1 MKLLVLFLSLLLSA
15 HLTATEII
23 YKEITSKGYG
33 NTREDAIS
41 DAINNG
47 LAQVYGLKIDKSEV
61 VNIQMSID
69 ANILDADLE
78 GDIEANIK
86 TNKRTILNHKYI
98 KSFKIT
104 SLEKKD
110 NSFVIEVALELPIIS
125 DALDAKRV
133 ILFPLKFKNES
144 DKSRVNFDE
153 WLIYL
158 ENLITSSKEFSLIDN
173 KFEAD
178 VDSELSKYQNDK
190 YSQKDIIKLGHK
202 RGADLA
208 IAIEVLGIS
217 EVKTNFKNQNNQF
230 DNFKKAKILFKQID
244 LVSGD
249 IINSA
254 FIQTPNQILD
264 LMLGKKIIPEKTNN
278 PSNGDQ
284 SNERNFVEEVEAEF

>member
-1 MKLLVLFLSLLLSA
+1 MKFFVLFLSLLLSA

-98 KSFKIT
+98 KSFKII
-104 SLEKKD
+104 SSEKKD
-110 NSFVIEVALELPIIS
+110 NSFIIGVALELPIIS
-125 DALDAKRV
+125 DAMDAKRV
-133 ILFPLKFKNES
+133 ILFPLKYKNES

-153 WLIYL
+153 WIIYL
-158 ENLITSSKEFSLIDN
+158 ENLITTSKEFSLIDN

>member
-1 MKLLVLFLSLLLSA
+1 MKFLVLFLSLFFTV
-15 HLTATEII
+15 HLTAAEII

-33 NTREDAIS
+33 NTREVAIS

-78 GDIEANIK
+78 GDVEANIK

-144 DKSRVNFDE
+144 DKSRVNFNE

>member
-1 MKLLVLFLSLLLSA
+1 MKLLVLFFSLLLSVY
-15 HLTATEII
+15 LTATEII

-104 SLEKKD
+104 SSEKKD

-144 DKSRVNFDE
+144 DKSRVNFNE

-158 ENLITSSKEFSLIDN
+158 ENLIITSKEFSLIDN

>member
-78 GDIEANIK
+78 GDVEANIK

-153 WLIYL
+153 WIIYL
-158 ENLITSSKEFSLIDN
+158 ENLITTSKEFSLIDN

>member
-1 MKLLVLFLSLLLSA
+1 MKILVLFLSLLLSA

-144 DKSRVNFDE
+144 DKSRVNFNE

-158 ENLITSSKEFSLIDN
+158 ENLITTSKEFSLIDN

>member
-104 SLEKKD
+104 SSEKKD

-153 WLIYL
+153 WIIYL

-264 LMLGKKIIPEKTNN
+264 LMLGKKIIPEKTDN

-284 SNERNFVEEVEAEF
+284 SKKRNFIEEVEAEF

>member
-1 MKLLVLFLSLLLSA
+1 MKIFVLFFSLFFTA
-15 HLTATEII
+15 HSIAAEII

-33 NTREDAIS
+33 NTRGVAIS

-61 VNIQMSID
+61 LNIKMSID
-69 ANILDADLE
+69 ENILDADLE

-86 TNKRTILNHKYI
+86 TNKGTILNHKYI
-98 KSFKIT
+98 KSFKII
-104 SLEKKD
+104 SSEKKD
-110 NSFVIEVALELPIIS
+110 NSFIIEVALELPIIS
-125 DALDAKRV
+125 EGIDVKRV
-133 ILFPLKFKNES
+133 ILFPLKYKNES
-144 DKSRVNFDE
+144 DKSRVNFGE
-153 WLIYL
+153 WIIYL

-254 FIQTPNQILD
+254 FIQTPNEILD
-264 LMLGKKIIPEKTNN
+264 LMLGKKISPEKTDN
-278 PSNGDQ
+278 SSMGDQ
-284 SNERNFVEEVEAEF
+284 SHKRNFVEEVEAEF

>member
-1 MKLLVLFLSLLLSA
+1 MKFLILFLFLFFTA
-15 HLTATEII
+15 HLIAAEII

-33 NTREDAIS
+33 NTREVAIS

-98 KSFKIT
+98 KSFKII
-104 SLEKKD
+104 SSEKKD
-110 NSFVIEVALELPIIS
+110 NSFIVEVSLELPIIS
-125 DALDAKRV
+125 DAMDAKRV
-133 ILFPLKFKNES
+133 ILFPLKYKNES

-153 WLIYL
+153 WIIYL
-158 ENLITSSKEFSLIDN
+158 ENLITSSKQFSLIDN
-173 KFEAD
+173 KFEDD

-264 LMLGKKIIPEKTNN
+264 LMLGKKIIPEKTDNS
-278 PSNGDQ
+278 SNGDQ

>member
-33 NTREDAIS
+33 NTREVAIS

-98 KSFKIT
+98 KSFKII
-104 SLEKKD
+104 SSEKKD

-153 WLIYL
+153 WIIYL

-178 VDSELSKYQNDK
+178 VDSELSKYQNEK

-264 LMLGKKIIPEKTNN
+264 LMLGKKIIPEKTDN

-284 SNERNFVEEVEAEF
+284 SKKRNFIEEVEAEF

>member
-1 MKLLVLFLSLLLSA
+1 MKLLVLFFSLLLSV

-47 LAQVYGLKIDKSEV
+47 LAQVYGLKIDKSDV

-98 KSFKIT
+98 KSFKII
-104 SLEKKD
+104 SSEKKD

-144 DKSRVNFDE
+144 DKSRVNFNE

-158 ENLITSSKEFSLIDN
+158 ENLIITSKEFSLIDN

-264 LMLGKKIIPEKTNN
+264 LMLGKKIIPEKTDN

-284 SNERNFVEEVEAEF
+284 SKKRNFIEEVEAEF

>member
-144 DKSRVNFDE
+144 DKSRVNFNE

-158 ENLITSSKEFSLIDN
+158 ENLITTSKEFSLIDN

-284 SNERNFVEEVEAEF
+284 SNERNFVEEVEADF

>member
-78 GDIEANIK
+78 GDVEANIK

-144 DKSRVNFDE
+144 DKSRVNFNE

>member
-78 GDIEANIK
+78 GDVEANIK

-104 SLEKKD
+104 SSEKKD

>member
-104 SLEKKD
+104 SSEKKD

-144 DKSRVNFDE
+144 DKSRVNFNE

-158 ENLITSSKEFSLIDN
+158 ENLITTSKEFSLIDN

>member
-78 GDIEANIK
+78 GDVEANIK

-104 SLEKKD
+104 SSEKKD

-144 DKSRVNFDE
+144 DKSRVNFNE

-158 ENLITSSKEFSLIDN
+158 ENLITTSKEFSLIDN

>member
-1 MKLLVLFLSLLLSA
+1 MKFLVLFLSLFFTA
-15 HLTATEII
+15 HLIAAEII

-33 NTREDAIS
+33 NTREVAIS

-86 TNKRTILNHKYI
+86 TNKRTILNHKYV
-98 KSFKIT
+98 KSFKII
-104 SLEKKD
+104 SSEKKD

-178 VDSELSKYQNDK
+178 VDFELSKYQNDK

-254 FIQTPNQILD
+254 FIQTPDQIID
-264 LMLGKKIIPEKTNN
+264 LMQGKKIIPEKTDN

>member
-144 DKSRVNFDE
+144 DKSRVNFNE

-158 ENLITSSKEFSLIDN
+158 ENLITTSKEFSLIDN

>member
-104 SLEKKD
+104 SSEKKD

>member
-78 GDIEANIK
+78 GDVEANIK

-144 DKSRVNFDE
+144 DKSRVNFNE

-158 ENLITSSKEFSLIDN
+158 ENLITTSKEFSLIDN

>member
-104 SLEKKD
+104 SSEKKD

-158 ENLITSSKEFSLIDN
+158 ENLITTSKEFSLIDN

>member
-78 GDIEANIK
+78 GDVEANIK